1 MKEKAAIAG
10 SFHGKSPG
18 LLCILMPLRC
28 TQSSQL
34 MMNVTAPGM
43 QYWSDTCFCSEA
55 IYKKL
60 DQVVQNREVFFFPF
74 LWPKAVS
81 QPKIVFYCRQS
92 FSLRSLIGEVHVE
105 GTQPALLGAS
115 PEMSP
120 AVGYSSCLPPS
131 SAHQRT
137 NKSCVCCSSNYLIW
151 FLHSIAIMHWSCG
164 IFKFTRG
171 GSEQT
176 APIIR
181 LWRMLTRG
189 MDS

>member
-1 MKEKAAIAG
+1 MHAELTVDDECDCPWHAVLVRYLLLQWGHLQETG
-10 SFHGKSPG
+10 S
-18 LLCILMPLRC
+18 
-28 TQSSQL
+28 SSTKQ
-34 MMNVTAPGM
+34 GG
-43 QYWSDTCFCSEA
+43 
-55 IYKKL
+55 
-60 DQVVQNREVFFFPF
+60 FFFPF

-81 QPKIVFYCRQS
+81 QPKIAFYCRQC